1 MNDRRYAQ
9 VNRHKERA
17 RTELSDLFD
26 VLDAGHHVATL
37 STVVDGQPL
46 VVPMLYGRDRDR
58 IVLHGSAGA
67 GALRCVAQG
76 AAAALAVTHVDGW
89 VYAHDG
95 FNSSANYRSAV
106 VHGNLRE
113 LSGDDA
119 VDALAI
125 LMECTLPG
133 RAAEVPVHSNRKQI
147 AATTALAMD
156 ITEGNWTVK
165 VRHQPPGSPGPSE
178 NDDRNLWTGT
188 LPIRWTYG
196 DPIPSPHVP
205 PGTAVSPSVLAL
217 IEG

>member
-1 MNDRRYAQ
+1 PFLVSDYEHTGLEWQTRIVDSGFMVNRRYSQ

-37 STVVDGQPL
+37 STVVDGRPL
-46 VVPMLYGRDRDR
+46 VVPMLYGRDGDR

-67 GALRCVAQG
+67 GALRLVAQG

-113 LSGDDA
+113 LSGD
-119 VDALAI
+119 
-125 LMECTLPG
+125 
-133 RAAEVPVHSNRKQI
+133 
-147 AATTALAMD
+147 
-156 ITEGNWTVK
+156 
-165 VRHQPPGSPGPSE
+165 
-178 NDDRNLWTGT
+178 
-188 LPIRWTYG
+188 
-196 DPIPSPHVP
+196 
-205 PGTAVSPSVLAL
+205 
-217 IEG
+217 